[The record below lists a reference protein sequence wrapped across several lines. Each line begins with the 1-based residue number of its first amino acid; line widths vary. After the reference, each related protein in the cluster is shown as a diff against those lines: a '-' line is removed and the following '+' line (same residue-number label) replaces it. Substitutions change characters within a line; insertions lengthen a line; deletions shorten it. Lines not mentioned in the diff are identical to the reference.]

1 MYKEIFTAVCDRLEK
16 EVPALRWIDAEMGQ
30 LSSRGDTRPPVAF
43 PCVLVEISYTACDT
57 LSGGRQRVNAEV
69 QLKVGFDIPGPTNS
83 KVPDRYRD
91 MALSYM
97 DVLDM
102 VHNAMQW
109 WDGGRMFNPMRR
121 IRAVPEKVSSGIKS
135 YLLTDTTAFV
145 E

>member
-1 MYKEIFTAVCDRLEK
+1 M
-16 EVPALRWIDAEMGQ
+16 
-30 LSSRGDTRPPVAF
+30 
-43 PCVLVEISYTACDT
+43 
-57 LSGGRQRVNAEV
+57 
-69 QLKVGFDIPGPTNS
+69 GFDIPGPTNS

-135 YLLTDTTAFV
+135 YLLTYTTAFV

>member
-83 KVPDRYRD
+83 KVPT
-91 MALSYM
+91 
-97 DVLDM
+97 
-102 VHNAMQW
+102 W
-109 WDGGRMFNPMRR
+109 WN
-121 IRAVPEKVSSGIKS
+121 SSA
-135 YLLTDTTAFV
+135 TTAS
-145 E
+145 EPTTTLSTKQLNQNNTNYENTRLLPLR